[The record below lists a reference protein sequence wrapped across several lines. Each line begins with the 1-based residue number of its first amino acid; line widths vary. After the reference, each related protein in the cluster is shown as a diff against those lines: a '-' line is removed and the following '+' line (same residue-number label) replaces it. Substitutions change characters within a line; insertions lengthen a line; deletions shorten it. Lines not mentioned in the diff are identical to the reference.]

1 MNGLMVKIP
10 MPIAIDACRVLSCR
24 LEELE
29 KVIVAVLSED
39 TSSQYYRTLGKEKFD
54 IDSFLI
60 SKSPSELL
68 TMRADSLGKPK
79 IHSEKEIEQH
89 KLS

>member
-10 MPIAIDACRVLSCR
+10 MPVAIEACRVLSCR

-79 IHSEKEIEQH
+79 AAKAAEVDQH
-89 KLS
+89 TL